1 MKNIVKYNAEMRKS
15 LIDKIFFIDKIDS
28 QLFVDYGCA
37 DGIMLKFLADL
48 FPDSKFV
55 GYDNNAEMIQI
66 AKANLTNMHKNIQFT
81 NDLKIDETNKI
92 LCKLR
97 DGKGPPL
104 NSTVIASSIF
114 HEMYCYEALPN
125 GENLYFWT
133 HIQNT
138 CAGLKY
144 VVIRDMC
151 VSSKVF
157 NQQTDLLS
165 VAQIY
170 HEFGPNKVEL
180 WENRWGSLNEKKSMI
195 HFLLKYRYMSMNW
208 DREFE
213 ENYLSYDLERLLN
226 DIPKDYKIVH
236 IEHYT
241 LPFLKN
247 QIKKDL
253 NIDFNEKTHIK
264 LILEKV

>member
-15 LIDKIFFIDKIDS
+15 LIDKIFFIDKVESDV
-28 QLFVDYGCA
+28 FVDYGCA
-37 DGIMLKFLADL
+37 DGIMLKFLSEL
-48 FPDSKFV
+48 FPDSKFI

-66 AKANLTNMHKNIQFT
+66 AKHNLTNMHKNIQYTTELSANYFT
-81 NDLKIDETNKI
+81 HDPNMT
-92 LCKLR
+92 
-97 DGKGPPL
+97 
-104 NSTVIASSIF
+104 TAVIASSLF
-114 HEMYCYEALPN
+114 HEMYCYETLPS

-133 HIQNT
+133 HIQNEFP
-138 CAGLKY
+138 GLKY
-144 VVIRDMC
+144 VIIRDMC
-151 VSSKVF
+151 VSSKIL

-165 VAQIY
+165 IAQIY
-170 HEFGPNKVEL
+170 HKFGPSKVQL